1 MPSPVPGEAQP
12 FLRGGLHVYP
22 RSGNSYR
29 KGDVCLHLRDE
40 ILQLRPLGDHGH
52 VDVAHPITRRSD
64 LFRHVF
70 QKQQGIRTLVLGVG
84 VREMPPDISQ
94 PRRAQQGVGNGVEQ
108 HIGVGMA
115 VQPLFVVDLHAAQYQ
130 VTAFHQPVHVVAMP
144 DPHLGSSSRSSAI
157 FRSRGVVTFR
167 FRSSPSTIFTEKP
180 IRSTAEQS
188 SVSLALSAFALASAP
203 RRISKS
209 NT

>member
-1 MPSPVPGEAQP
+1 MPSPVPVKPSLSSVVAFTFTREAAIP
-12 FLRGGLHVYP
+12 TARAMFASICGMKSFSFGRW
-22 RSGNSYR
+22 
-29 KGDVCLHLRDE
+29 
-40 ILQLRPLGDHGH
+40 DHGH

-108 HIGVGMA
+108 HVGVGMA

-130 VTAFHQPVHVVAMP
+130 VTAFHQPVHVVAMS
-144 DPHLGSSSRSSAI
+144 DPHLVSSSRSSAI